1 MTKIWRKN
9 EWERIKED
17 LQEDPNFYLFV
28 QRMYQENIF
37 ERQSEG
43 RTPYLNV
50 FDYYRKYPDWL
61 KEKFYGGS

>member
-9 EWERIKED
+9 EWEKMTEE

-28 QRMYQENIF
+28 QRMYQENTF
-37 ERQSEG
+37 ERQGEG

-50 FDYYRKYPDWL
+50 FEIGRASCR
-61 KEKFYGGS
+61 ERV